1 MQPAILI
8 NGVELGTLGFK
19 VREARGI
26 WNTPVASSEGTPIP
40 HRAGQLVPP
49 ADTVKIASRTIDIIG
64 WLRGTSRA
72 DFLTKLDVLKALL
85 IGPLTVRRAEDDTRE
100 HRARLLSLTMTETGP
115 VFLQRTQELVLSLWC
130 DDPYAYD
137 ASDQTVN
144 FGAATAVPLGTAP
157 STGVITI
164 TGAAVDPVITLKDPS
179 GTVLETMGF
188 TRTLGAGDT
197 LAIDLEQF
205 LVTLTVGGVD
215 SNDIA
220 ALTSGTFFT
229 LDPRDADVY
238 AGDYPTLEVSAGT
251 GQLVYRRAYA

>member
-1 MQPAILI
+1 MRPAILI

-26 WNTPVASSEGTPIP
+26 WNTPTASSEGTQIP

-49 ADTVKIASRTIDIIG
+49 AETVKIASRTIDIIG

-85 IGPLTVRRAEDDTRE
+85 IGPLTVVRAEDPTRE

-115 VFLQRTQELVLSLWC
+115 VFLQRTQELILSLFC

-144 FGAATAVPLGTAP
+144 FTAATAVPLGTGP
-157 STGVITI
+157 SAGVITI
-164 TGAAVDPVITLKDPS
+164 TGAAADPVLTLKDPS

-197 LAIDLEQF
+197 LTIDLERF
-205 LVTLTVGGVD
+205 LVTLTVGAVD
-215 SNDIA
+215 TNDLPA
-220 ALTSGTFFT
+220 MTSGGFFNF
-229 LDPRDADVY
+229 DPLHCDVF
-238 AGDYPTLEVSAGT
+238 AGDYPTIEVSAGT
-251 GQLVYRRAYA
+251 GQLVYRRAYV